1 MFYRSNI
8 FFYFSAIFVALI
20 SVFGLTYFLT
30 HLLFDALVEAFGL
43 SLYVTTVGGLSVL
56 QQLIF
61 LLN

>member
-8 FFYFSAIFVALI
+8 LFYFSAIFVALI
-20 SVFGLTYFLT
+20 SVFGLTYLLT
-30 HLLFDALVEAFGL
+30 HLFFDALVEAFGL
-43 SLYVTTVGGLSVL
+43 FLYATTLSGLSVL

>member
-8 FFYFSAIFVALI
+8 LFYFSAIFVALI
-20 SVFGLTYFLT
+20 SVFGLTYLLT

-43 SLYVTTVGGLSVL
+43 FLYATTVGGLSVL

-61 LLN
+61 LFN

>member
-8 FFYFSAIFVALI
+8 LFYFSAIFVALI
-20 SVFGLTYFLT
+20 SVFGLTYLLT
-30 HLLFDALVEAFGL
+30 HLLFGALVEALGL
-43 SLYVTTVGGLSVL
+43 FLYGTTVGGLSVL